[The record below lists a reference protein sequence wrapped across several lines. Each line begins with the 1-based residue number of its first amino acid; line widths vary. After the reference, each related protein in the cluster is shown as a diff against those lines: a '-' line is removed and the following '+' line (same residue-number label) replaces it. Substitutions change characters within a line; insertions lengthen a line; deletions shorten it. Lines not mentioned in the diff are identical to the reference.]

1 MCRESCGIISHVS
14 CLHGGLC
21 KPGFVAVEDT
31 IICLFFGWT
40 LSDISSQQKAAT
52 EHGGEGTHTAAL
64 SSPVCRELSLP
75 LYMYIF
81 LATVASGLCH
91 ICLCC
96 WSSDD
101 WNLWREG
108 DLSAQLYK
116 TLCCIRHPKS
126 VPTCLLMTPGGKGHH
141 Q

>member
-1 MCRESCGIISHVS
+1 MASSAMLL

-21 KPGFVAVEDT
+21 KPGFVAVGDT
-31 IICLFFGWT
+31 VIRLFFGWT
-40 LSDISSQQKAAT
+40 LSDISPQQKAAT
-52 EHGGEGTHTAAL
+52 EHRGEGTHTAAL

-96 WSSDD
+96 QSSDH
-101 WNLWREG
+101 WNPWREG
-108 DLSAQLYK
+108 DLSAQLCK
-116 TLCCIRHPKS
+116 TLCCIRHPKI
-126 VPTCLLMTPGGKGHH
+126 VPTCLLVTPGGPRHH

>member
-1 MCRESCGIISHVS
+1 MLP

-31 IICLFFGWT
+31 VTCLFFGWT

-75 LYMYIF
+75 LYMYIL

-91 ICLCC
+91 LSVLLVLRSLEPVERRGPLCPALQNFMLHQTSKDC
-96 WSSDD
+96 SDMLAGD
-101 WNLWREG
+101 PWWNETSPVRNHW
-108 DLSAQLYK
+108 
-116 TLCCIRHPKS
+116 T
-126 VPTCLLMTPGGKGHH
+126 
-141 Q
+141 